1 MIVFSSHKKHLV
13 TTRLHL
19 KMEMKILQTII
30 VGILS
35 FKTVVAGPQYGGGQ
49 QSQGTKIWIGFIT
62 ILIAIKI
69 RCNILLW
76 FIVSLW
82 GSFFEHFILCNK
94 TVCIIFKAYYYCK
107 DCQSSWHLIKCN
119 NTNNASTCKIHPPDF
134 NNLAAIIEYNST
146 NWLYTYRC
154 NVTIIYT
161 H

>member
-1 MIVFSSHKKHLV
+1 MVDWLELHNYIDDITIMIVFSSHKKHLV

-82 GSFFEHFILCNK
+82 GSFFEHFILQGVSVKVSFSPSMSQGLN
-94 TVCIIFKAYYYCK
+94 
-107 DCQSSWHLIKCN
+107 LIKSWWSMTLSLPRHGRFCYL
-119 NTNNASTCKIHPPDF
+119 TETF
-134 NNLAAIIEYNST
+134 Q
-146 NWLYTYRC
+146 
-154 NVTIIYT
+154 
-161 H
+161 